1 MKPIQYLT
9 LKVCYLR
16 YYRLL
21 KVKLRRTDPPALI
34 EVQMRQFI
42 LLSLYITTMTLFT
55 APAYADG
62 AEKKRQKIL
71 DMRTEVLERL
81 YRERPSTKSEV
92 KKAEG
97 YAVFSNIGINLV
109 LFSAGGGQG
118 VVHDNDS
125 GDNIFMNMG
134 SAGVGFGL
142 GIKDF
147 RGVFVFHNRDAMN
160 TFVEYGWDFSGQ
172 ADAAAK
178 SGDKGDE
185 ASLSA
190 SVVNGV
196 SLYQLT
202 ENGLALQA
210 TLQGTKYW
218 KSKKL
223 N

>member
-1 MKPIQYLT
+1 MKQLAIFSIFF
-9 LKVCYLR
+9 
-16 YYRLL
+16 
-21 KVKLRRTDPPALI
+21 A
-34 EVQMRQFI
+34 
-42 LLSLYITTMTLFT
+42 TMTLIS
-55 APAYADG
+55 AMANADSV
-62 AEKKRQKIL
+62 EEKRQKTL

-81 YRERPSTKSEV
+81 YREKPSTKAEIQ
-92 KKAEG
+92 KADG

-118 VVHDNDS
+118 IVHDNNS
-125 GDNIFMNMG
+125 GENIYMNMG
-134 SAGVGFGL
+134 SAGVGLGL
-142 GIKDF
+142 GVKDF
-147 RGVFVFHNRDAMN
+147 RAVFVFHNKDAMN

-178 SGDKGDE
+178 SGDKGKE
-185 ASLSA
+185 GSLSTT
-190 SVVNGV
+190 VVNGV

>member
-1 MKPIQYLT
+1 MKPLATLT
-9 LKVCYLR
+9 V
-16 YYRLL
+16 LL
-21 KVKLRRTDPPALI
+21 ILFSLTPAAS
-34 EVQMRQFI
+34 F
-42 LLSLYITTMTLFT
+42 
-55 APAYADG
+55 ADK
-62 AEKKRQKIL
+62 AETKRQEIL
-71 DMRTEVLERL
+71 EMRTEVLTRL
-81 YRERPSTKSEV
+81 YREKPSTRPEIE
-92 KKAEG
+92 KAEG
-97 YAVFSNIGINLV
+97 YAVFTNIGVNLV

-118 VVHDNDS
+118 VVHDNKS
-125 GDNIFMNMG
+125 GENVYMNMG

-142 GIKDF
+142 GVKDF
-147 RGVFVFHNRDAMN
+147 RGVFVFHNRDALN
-160 TFVEYGWDFSGQ
+160 SFINSGWDFSGQ

-178 SGDKGDE
+178 SGNKGDE

-190 SVVNGV
+190 TVVNGV

>member
-1 MKPIQYLT
+1 MG
-9 LKVCYLR
+9 
-16 YYRLL
+16 
-21 KVKLRRTDPPALI
+21 LRRIDPTELI
-34 EVQMRQFI
+34 EVKMRQI
-42 LLSLYITTMTLFT
+42 ALLTLFMTTMSLISG
-55 APAYADG
+55 PSYADG

-71 DMRTEVLERL
+71 DMRTEVLARL
-81 YRERPSTKSEV
+81 YREKPSTKSEV

-118 VVHDNDS
+118 VVHDNQS
-125 GDNIFMNMG
+125 GDNTYMNMG

-147 RGVFVFHNRDAMN
+147 RGVFVFHNRDAMK
-160 TFVEYGWDFSGQ
+160 TFISSGWDFSGQ

-185 ASLSA
+185 TSLSA
-190 SVVNGV
+190 SVINGV

>member
-1 MKPIQYLT
+1 MAVTKNKP
-9 LKVCYLR
+9 LR
-16 YYRLL
+16 SHHI
-21 KVKLRRTDPPALI
+21 PAKH
-34 EVQMRQFI
+34 EVQMKHIATFTI
-42 LLSLYITTMTLFT
+42 LFALISLYSVSS
-55 APAYADG
+55 YADK
-62 AEKKRQKIL
+62 AANKRQEIL
-71 DMRTEVLERL
+71 DMRTQVLERL
-81 YRERPSTKSEV
+81 HKEKPSTRSEI

-97 YAVFSNIGINLV
+97 YAVFSNIGVNLI

-118 VVHDNDS
+118 VVHDNKS
-125 GDNIFMNMG
+125 GENIYMNMG
-134 SAGVGFGL
+134 SAGVGFCL
-142 GIKDF
+142 GVKDF
-147 RGVFVFHNRDAMN
+147 RGVFVFHNRDAMK
-160 TFVEYGWDFSGQ
+160 TFIDYGWDFSGQ

-190 SVVNGV
+190 TAVNGV